1 MTHHTCQPTT
11 FEPTQAVVCCRRCS
25 KPLTAS
31 DSLAYARANELT
43 LYIPEYHRLGME
55 HLCAQ
60 YQQHQI
66 QAFRTLI
73 DYDRVLAWARTVPRK
88 TVGWAGQR
96 KYHPLRRY
104 LNDVDPPQDGR
115 FHWDI
120 FPCLCQVKALQRLPQ
135 IGLTTFS
142 HFRVHERGVTFT
154 MHIPLPKWT
163 HRLIM
168 SLEALPYHTPITREH
183 LYTMLYSGV

>member
-11 FEPTQAVVCCRRCS
+11 FEPTQAVVRCRRCS

-55 HLCAQ
+55 LLAAR

-142 HFRVHERGVTFT
+142 HFCVHERGVTFT

-163 HRLIM
+163 HRLIAC
-168 SLEALPYHTPITREH
+168 LEALPYHTPITREH